1 MKRTVFVVLFVLML
15 CVAVLAQDEAPAPW
29 EAWQPAAV
37 EMPDPN
43 AWEIYLRAFALADQL
58 DERLREEAGLP
69 PRAEDANPPPDVPA
83 GRNVRTQLD
92 MSEASLEPETLARLL
107 EAYAPVFSALE
118 AAIAGDVVA
127 PQITS
132 RRDLE
137 AAFPEFAKMRQF
149 ARMFASR
156 SIYHLREKNA
166 LSAALDGI
174 APMHIGADV
183 GTHNSLIGGLVQLAC
198 VTIGEARLR
207 EAIPHLGAEEAR
219 IATTA
224 LRTAMAELPG
234 LAHALRGE
242 ETCTRLMMREQFP
255 NFARIDEVVQALRE
269 DPDYAR
275 QILAEED
282 PAFAELDDE
291 ALRAKVEEKIAEM
304 EALQPAE
311 MWAELD
317 RFYAAQQAEAA
328 KPFWARQPLPPP
340 ENLLLKMLLSPF
352 DAAALKYAVSDA
364 RLQVDLAAV
373 AAQAY
378 FGEHGVY
385 PAELGALV
393 PNYLP
398 EVPRDPFADAPLLSD
413 FREPVSRAHP
423 AAQRE
428 PEGAKVLVI
437 YSVGPDGDDDG
448 GRDIGRG
455 VEADSDGD
463 IALTLTA
470 E

>member
-1 MKRTVFVVLFVLML
+1 M
-15 CVAVLAQDEAPAPW
+15 
-29 EAWQPAAV
+29 
-37 EMPDPN
+37 
-43 AWEIYLRAFALADQL
+43 
-58 DERLREEAGLP
+58 
-69 PRAEDANPPPDVPA
+69 
-83 GRNVRTQLD
+83 
-92 MSEASLEPETLARLL
+92 
-107 EAYAPVFSALE
+107 
-118 AAIAGDVVA
+118 
-127 PQITS
+127 
-132 RRDLE
+132 
-137 AAFPEFAKMRQF
+137 
-149 ARMFASR
+149 
-156 SIYHLREKNA
+156 
-166 LSAALDGI
+166 
-174 APMHIGADV
+174 V
-183 GTHNSLIGGLVQLAC
+183 G
-198 VTIGEARLR
+198 
-207 EAIPHLGAEEAR
+207 
-219 IATTA
+219 
-224 LRTAMAELPG
+224 LPG

-242 ETCTRLMMREQFP
+242 EIYTRLMMREQFP
-255 NFARIDEVVQALRE
+255 NFARIDEAVQALRE

-275 QILAEED
+275 HILAEED

-304 EALQPAE
+304 QALTPEVA
-311 MWAELD
+311 WAELD

-328 KPFWARQPLPPP
+328 KPFWARETVAPPA
-340 ENLLLKMLLSPF
+340 NILLKTLRNPF
-352 DAAALKYAVSDA
+352 DVAALLYATSDA
-364 RLQVDLAAV
+364 RLGVDLAAV

-378 FGEHGVY
+378 FGEHGLY
-385 PAELGALV
+385 PADLDALV

>member
-1 MKRTVFVVLFVLML
+1 
-15 CVAVLAQDEAPAPW
+15 
-29 EAWQPAAV
+29 
-37 EMPDPN
+37 
-43 AWEIYLRAFALADQL
+43 
-58 DERLREEAGLP
+58 
-69 PRAEDANPPPDVPA
+69 
-83 GRNVRTQLD
+83 
-92 MSEASLEPETLARLL
+92 
-107 EAYAPVFSALE
+107 
-118 AAIAGDVVA
+118 
-127 PQITS
+127 
-132 RRDLE
+132 
-137 AAFPEFAKMRQF
+137 
-149 ARMFASR
+149 
-156 SIYHLREKNA
+156 
-166 LSAALDGI
+166 
-174 APMHIGADV
+174 
-183 GTHNSLIGGLVQLAC
+183 LIGGLVQFAC
-198 VTIGEARLR
+198 VAIGEARLR
-207 EAIPHLGAEEAR
+207 EAIPHLGSEEAR

-224 LRTAMAELPG
+224 LRTAMVGLPG

-242 ETCTRLMMREQFP
+242 EIYTRLMMREQFP
-255 NFARIDEVVQALRE
+255 NFARIDEAVQALRE

-275 QILAEED
+275 HILAEED

-304 EALQPAE
+304 QALTPEVA
-311 MWAELD
+311 WAELD

-328 KPFWARQPLPPP
+328 KPFWARETVAPPA
-340 ENLLLKMLLSPF
+340 NILLKTLRNPF
-352 DAAALKYAVSDA
+352 DVAALLYATSDA
-364 RLQVDLAAV
+364 RLGVDLAAV

-378 FGEHGVY
+378 FGEHGLY
-385 PAELGALV
+385 PADLDALV